1 MGPLVRA
8 RVTKGSCLL
17 CERTSRRTQPAGI
30 PFNSST
36 PSRNVHQV
44 AEMISSASALWSSSA
59 LPGDAV
65 PPLVSVRET
74 NYVLFTWIQRI
85 QGLNMRP

>member
-30 PFNSST
+30 PFNSSI

-44 AEMISSASALWSSSA
+44 AEMISSASAPWSSSA

-65 PPLVSVRET
+65 FRLWCLSERAITSCSPGDNGSRV
-74 NYVLFTWIQRI
+74 
-85 QGLNMRP
+85 